1 VCLQRL
7 GRVLNMTPSRSLV
20 VRTEKTPRI
29 GLSVV
34 DEDLRVVG
42 KVFDI
47 IGPVSSPYT
56 IVRPTIKEPEKLVNR
71 QLYVLPSEKR
81 SKRV

>member
-56 IVRPTIKEPEKLVNR
+56 VVRPTIKEPEKLVNR

>member
-1 VCLQRL
+1 MCLQRL

-56 IVRPTIKEPEKLVNR
+56 VVRPTIKEPEKLVNR

>member
-1 VCLQRL
+1 MFAEIGSSFNV
-7 GRVLNMTPSRSLV
+7 TPSRSLV

-29 GLSVV
+29 GASVI
-34 DEDLRVVG
+34 DESLKVVG

-47 IGPVSSPYT
+47 IGPVSSPYAV
-56 IVRPTIKEPEKLVNR
+56 VRPVVKEPEKLVNR